1 MYSDWLKID
10 LHIHTDKSKETKN
23 DDYEGTFSIAVLKQK
38 LKDNDVKIFSLT
50 DHNIINVDAYREYY
64 DSYNFETDPLLLLG
78 VELDLQGKSDK
89 FHSLLIF
96 NASDQVAVERIAQ
109 ILENAYCSKGITD
122 KKLRILDI
130 EDLAIH
136 FKNEDFFFIP
146 HAGNTKSIV
155 GAYKQDIATAQ
166 RMVLLMPSALEK
178 VTKEE
183 TVEHY
188 NKGFDDLCKP
198 EFQNRKDI
206 AYINFSDNHNCSKYP
221 CKNKGKEG
229 EQHSFYYIKGI
240 QSYESIRLA
249 FIDPQCRIKSTE
261 QFNNEIDKAR
271 LTINKIKIEGESNID
286 NVELTFSPHLNV
298 IIGGRSSGKSLLMW
312 LIGKK
317 INEAQIE
324 ESKYKF
330 DPNTVSI
337 QSSKSDNFQ
346 EEISIGNQLLYLRQ
360 GDIIRYFEEKQLNTL
375 AQQAGKIDEYSNAGK
390 EIAELKTKLQTTLN
404 QLKSAYQDIQDR
416 CKTTLFEITEK
427 QILEATNRDISIFQY
442 DKNII
447 EKAFNTEEK
456 EAAKLIIKNVIDD
469 INSTLDHKLITY
481 NADELEKIKQVL
493 EIYRQKQKQIEL
505 AITNDTKKSQFSKKI
520 EEIVLEINNSQAQE
534 AKLKQESLSTIDTLV
549 SNISQRFKLYKNLKD
564 STTDIEDLHYS
575 KKVKIPIIT
584 GIELIREVKE
594 GASIK
599 SSILEGLKGNDESA
613 SLYINLYKLLNGVI
627 SIKNY
632 TSVGLE
638 YFSKKIDKEIN
649 ENIVSNIEN
658 PIDYLQYED
667 GETSEGRSPGYNSEQ
682 YLKIILGTPSLTT
695 VFIDQPEDNLGNKY
709 IADEL
714 VTQIRDIKF
723 SKQLFL
729 VTHNP
734 SIVVYGDAENVILAE
749 NKENHIKYKQLV
761 LEDLDAQKQICDTLD
776 GGKYI
781 FHNRYQKYNI
791 HRLLQKKEEL

>member
-1 MYSDWLKID
+1 MYSNWLKID
-10 LHIHTDKSKETKN
+10 LHIHTDKSKETKE
-23 DDYEGTFSIAVLKQK
+23 DDYEGIFSIAVLKQK
-38 LKDNDVKIFSLT
+38 LKDNNVEIFSLT

-64 DSYNFETDPLLLLG
+64 DSYNSKTDPLLLLG
-78 VELDLQGKSDK
+78 VELDLQGKNDK

-96 NASDQVAVERIAQ
+96 NASDQVIVEHIAQ

-122 KKLRILDI
+122 KKQRILDI

-155 GAYKQDIATAQ
+155 GAYKKDIETAQ

-206 AYINFSDNHNCSKYP
+206 AYINFSDNHNCSEYP
-221 CKNKGKEG
+221 CKNKGKER

-240 QSYESIRLA
+240 KSYESIRLA

-261 QFNNEIDKAR
+261 QFNNEIDKAH
-271 LTINKIKIEGESNID
+271 LAINKIKIEGESDIE

-317 INEAQIE
+317 INEAQVV

-330 DPNTVSI
+330 DPNKVSI
-337 QSSKSDNFQ
+337 QSSASSNFQ
-346 EEISIGNQLLYLRQ
+346 EEISIGNHLLYLRQ

-390 EIAELKTKLQTTLN
+390 VITELKTTLQTKIN

-416 CKTTLFEITEK
+416 CKTTLFAITDK
-427 QILEATNRDISIFQY
+427 QILEATNKDISIFQY
-442 DKNII
+442 DKSII
-447 EKAFNTEEK
+447 EKAYNTEEK
-456 EAAKLIIKNVIDD
+456 EAAKVIIKNVIDN
-469 INSTLDHKLITY
+469 INATLSHKLFTF
-481 NADELEKIKQVL
+481 NTEELTKIKQVL
-493 EIYRQKQKQIEL
+493 EIYSLKQKQIEL
-505 AITNDTKKSQFSKKI
+505 AISNDTKKRLFSAKVEDI
-520 EEIVLEINNSQAQE
+520 VSEIKNSQTQE
-534 AKLKQESLSTIDTLV
+534 TKLKQESLSAIDTLV
-549 SNISQRFKLYKNLKD
+549 SDISQRFKLYKYLKD
-564 STTDIEDLHYS
+564 STTDIEKFHYS
-575 KKVKIPIIT
+575 KQVSISIIT

-594 GASIK
+594 VTSIK
-599 SSILEGLKGNDESA
+599 SSILDGLKGSDESA
-613 SLYINLYKLLNGVI
+613 SLYINMYKLLNGEI

-632 TSVGLE
+632 TSNELE
-638 YFSKKIDKEIN
+638 CFSRKIEKGIN
-649 ENIVSNIEN
+649 ENIVSNIDD
-658 PIDYLQYED
+658 PIDYLMYQD

-682 YLKIILGTPSLTT
+682 YLKIILSTPSLTT
-695 VFIDQPEDNLGNKY
+695 IFIDQPEDNLGNKY

-714 VTQIRDIKF
+714 VAQIRKIKF
-723 SKQLFL
+723 TKQLFL

-749 NKENHIKYKQLV
+749 NNENHIKYKQLV
-761 LEDLDAQKQICDTLD
+761 LEDLTAQKQICDTLD

-791 HRLLQKKEEL
+791 HRLLHKNEEL

>member
-96 NASDQVAVERIAQ
+96 NASDQIAVERIAQ

-240 QSYESIRLA
+240 KSYESIRLA

-271 LTINKIKIEGESNID
+271 LTIDKIKIEGESNID

-317 INEAQIE
+317 IDEASTE
-324 ESKYKF
+324 ENKYKY
-330 DPNTVSI
+330 DHSTVTI
-337 QSSKSDNFQ
+337 QSSSSSSLQ
-346 EEISIGNQLLYLRQ
+346 EKISIGNNLLYLKQ
-360 GDIIRYFEEKQLNTL
+360 GDIIRYFEEKRLDIL
-375 AQQAGKIDEYSNAGK
+375 AQQAGRTDEYSNAGRQITGLK
-390 EIAELKTKLQTTLN
+390 AELQTKLSQFEG
-404 QLKSAYQDIQDR
+404 AYQAIQDKCR
-416 CKTTLFEITEK
+416 TTLFTITDK
-427 QILEATNRDISIFQY
+427 QISEATNRDIYIFQY
-442 DKNII
+442 DKATIDNTYNTEDKKTAKDIIDKII
-447 EKAFNTEEK
+447 E
-456 EAAKLIIKNVIDD
+456 D
-469 INSTLDHKLITY
+469 INASLQHKYIIFTD
-481 NADELEKIKQVL
+481 DEQDKIRQVV
-493 EIYRQKQKQIEL
+493 EIYKRTIL
-505 AITNDTKKSQFSKKI
+505 KK
-520 EEIVLEINNSQAQE
+520 
-534 AKLKQESLSTIDTLV
+534 
-549 SNISQRFKLYKNLKD
+549 
-564 STTDIEDLHYS
+564 
-575 KKVKIPIIT
+575 
-584 GIELIREVKE
+584 
-594 GASIK
+594 
-599 SSILEGLKGNDESA
+599 
-613 SLYINLYKLLNGVI
+613 
-627 SIKNY
+627 
-632 TSVGLE
+632 
-638 YFSKKIDKEIN
+638 
-649 ENIVSNIEN
+649 
-658 PIDYLQYED
+658 
-667 GETSEGRSPGYNSEQ
+667 
-682 YLKIILGTPSLTT
+682 
-695 VFIDQPEDNLGNKY
+695 
-709 IADEL
+709 
-714 VTQIRDIKF
+714 
-723 SKQLFL
+723 
-729 VTHNP
+729 
-734 SIVVYGDAENVILAE
+734 
-749 NKENHIKYKQLV
+749 
-761 LEDLDAQKQICDTLD
+761 
-776 GGKYI
+776 
-781 FHNRYQKYNI
+781 
-791 HRLLQKKEEL
+791 